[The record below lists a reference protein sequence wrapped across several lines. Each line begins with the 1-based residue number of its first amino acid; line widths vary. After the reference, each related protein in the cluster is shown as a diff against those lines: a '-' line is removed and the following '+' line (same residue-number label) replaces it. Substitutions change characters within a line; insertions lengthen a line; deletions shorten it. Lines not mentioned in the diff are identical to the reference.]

1 MNIRSYHCFQ
11 VSKPI
16 RTLLRWQHLR
26 DSQLPRPRL
35 VQGGT
40 RSWPTNLRGSWSRL
54 AAVSLYSKSKAFLT
68 CSIRLVASLKSEDLS
83 KRQML
88 FSSPSFT
95 MVYKLHSSLVAE
107 PQNWKALGNL
117 LPVLVNILL
126 FLWDLPEDVPKPKPA
141 ETELRP
147 RPRGR
152 GRGTETKKEK
162 GQVAPK
168 VAASPPKAWHCIF
181 WFLTTHWKDRCFNF
195 LSCME
200 MFLISGTFKNVV

>member
-1 MNIRSYHCFQ
+1 MAALAGQPAAKAQAGPRRNPKLANKLERIMEQTCCSELVFQ
-11 VSKPI
+11 VQGVSDVFHQTGGFI
-16 RTLLRWQHLR
+16 EVG
-26 DSQLPRPRL
+26 RL
-35 VQGGT
+35 VQA
-40 RSWPTNLRGSWSRL
+40 PD
-54 AAVSLYSKSKAFLT
+54 AVFFSKL
-68 CSIRLVASLKSEDLS
+68 
-83 KRQML
+83 
-88 FSSPSFT
+88 T

-200 MFLISGTFKNVV
+200 MFLISGTFKHVV